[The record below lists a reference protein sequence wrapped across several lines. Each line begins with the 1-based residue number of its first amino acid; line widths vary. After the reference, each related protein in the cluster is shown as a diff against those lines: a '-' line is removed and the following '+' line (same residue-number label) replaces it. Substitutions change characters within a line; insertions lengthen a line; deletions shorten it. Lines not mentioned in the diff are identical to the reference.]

1 MDRSRLSRI
10 RQCEDLR
17 ELVEAIGHQTDWIEL
32 PSGSLPIPCDRAAC
46 CGRAGTFE
54 WLALST
60 SSPADS
66 ARRLAA
72 AMALRGRRVG
82 VLALDQQ
89 RRVLAVAVNAGKGAE
104 TELALDRPDQA
115 SVECLH
121 RLALAGDASGHA
133 FALRAEEALTVEEAG
148 RRFFIAFQENLDS
161 LADVTAPAAPSVDR
175 RTIALLQLIR
185 VLFLYFVQARG
196 WLDGR
201 PAFLRE
207 RLDDALARHRRIHR
221 DLFRPLFFGTLNR
234 PMEARRRSRG
244 FGRIPFLNGGL
255 FEPHPLERRWRPD
268 IPNRQWQAAF
278 DDVFERYHFTLD
290 PSGRPGT
297 IAPDMLGQVFE
308 QLMAPEERRRTGSFY
323 TPAALVART
332 IDLALEAFLVRRL
345 GVSQTEA
352 AGMLASRDER
362 AVALLRDVTLLD
374 PAAGSGAFLLG
385 SLERLADLRRVEA
398 PPAVLR
404 RQILERNLFGVD
416 LNPMAVTLAELRL
429 WLAVI
434 AADDS
439 ATPEEVRPLPNLDGV
454 VRQGDSLLEPSRV
467 LGRLGLNPG
476 MEGAELRRLR
486 ASFTHANG
494 TEKAVQ
500 FRRLRRAEFR
510 MLHSCLLQAS
520 ARLENDT
527 RRCLSEAR
535 APTLFGEGRGL
546 EPSLRRTLRTLR
558 GQRREVRHLLRK
570 LEREGEVPWFSFEA
584 HFGDVLA
591 EGGFDC
597 LLGNPPWVRA
607 EQLSRRTRLLLRDRF
622 RWWRSRGTGFSHQPD
637 LALAFVERAM
647 ELLRPGGVLA
657 FLLPVKVAT
666 AGYAR
671 AMRRTLAE
679 QHVLHVIADLEGLP
693 EARFRAVTYPALL
706 VASRG
711 LPAGEHQVRLSVT
724 DNGGTSWP
732 QGALAGGVPWKIG
745 QPALLSALAEVKAD
759 HTTVGERF
767 TPQLGVKTGA
777 NEIFLDPPRELEP
790 VVIRR
795 ALRGRDLRAFWT
807 QGGIRLFYPHGSD
820 GNPLRRLPPAAA
832 RHAARYETILRGRA
846 DYDGGPQWRL
856 FRVQGAM
863 GSFRVVWPDL
873 ARTLLAVALTEAGEE
888 LLVPLNS
895 CYVITTRDPDTA
907 LTLAAWLNCTW
918 IRETARAAAD
928 RAASGFARFNAR
940 VVRDLPLPPE
950 VFSMPAL
957 RRIAG
962 AGARG
967 DDVQEELDELC
978 GSVLALSP
986 SSRAVLLR
994 AAGISS
1000 PHRRGSAGRR
1010 R

>member
-10 RQCEDLR
+10 KQLEDLR
-17 ELVEAIGHQTDWIEL
+17 ELVEAIGHRTDWIEL
-32 PSGSLPIPCDRAAC
+32 SSGSLPMACDRAAC
-46 CGRAGTFE
+46 CGRSGTFE
-54 WLALST
+54 WIAVAAG
-60 SSPADS
+60 SPGDA

-82 VLALDQQ
+82 ILALDPQ
-89 RRVLAVAVNAGKGAE
+89 RRILAVAVNAGKGAA
-104 TELALDRPDQA
+104 TELDLDRPDPA

-121 RLALAGDASGHA
+121 RLALAGDATGHA

-148 RRFFIAFQENLDS
+148 RRFFIAFRESLES
-161 LADVTAPAAPSVDR
+161 LADVAAPAAPAVDR

-207 RLDDALARHRRIHR
+207 RLDDALTHRRRIHR

-234 PMEARRRSRG
+234 PMEARGRSRG
-244 FGRIPFLNGGL
+244 FGRIPYLNGGL

-268 IPNRQWQAAF
+268 IPNRQWQMAF
-278 DDVFERYHFTLD
+278 DDVFERFHFTLD
-290 PSGRPGT
+290 PARRPGM

-308 QLMAPEERRRTGSFY
+308 QLMAPEERRQTGSFY

-345 GVSQTEA
+345 GIGQTDA
-352 AGMLASRDER
+352 AGMLASREER
-362 AVALLRDVTLLD
+362 AISLLRDVTLLD

-385 SLERLADLRRVEA
+385 AMERLADLRQVEA

-434 AADDS
+434 ASEDS

-467 LGRLGLNPG
+467 LGRLGINPG
-476 MEGAELRRLR
+476 TEGVELRRLR
-486 ASFTHANG
+486 ASFSRANG
-494 TEKAVQ
+494 AEKAVQ
-500 FRRLRRAEFR
+500 FRLLRRAEFS
-510 MLHSCLLQAS
+510 MLHGCLLRAG
-520 ARLENDT
+520 ARLEDDT
-527 RRCLSEAR
+527 SGCLSEAR
-535 APTLFGEGRGL
+535 APTLFGGRRGL
-546 EPSLRRTLRTLR
+546 EPSLRRRLRTLR
-558 GQRREVRHLLRK
+558 GLRREVRSLLRK

-607 EQLSRRTRLLLRDRF
+607 EQLSRRTRSLLRDRF
-622 RWWRSRGTGFSHQPD
+622 RWWRSGGTGFSHQPD
-637 LALAFVERAM
+637 LALAFVERGM

-671 AMRRTLAE
+671 LMRRALAE
-679 QHVLHVIADLEGLP
+679 QHQLHIIADLEDLP
-693 EARFRAVTYPALL
+693 EARFRAATYPALL
-706 VASRG
+706 IASRG
-711 LPAGEHQVRLSVT
+711 MPPAGHQVRLSIP
-724 DNGGTSWP
+724 GHGAAFWP
-732 QGALAGGVPWKIG
+732 QNALAGGAPWRIG
-745 QPALLSALAEVKAD
+745 QPALLSAIVEVKSD
-759 HTTVGERF
+759 HPTVGERF

-777 NEIFLDPPRELEP
+777 NEIFLDPPPELEA
-790 VVIRR
+790 VVTRR
-795 ALRGRDLRAFWT
+795 ALRGRDLRAFRT
-807 QGGIRLFYPHGSD
+807 EGGIRLFYPHDSD
-820 GNPLRRLPPAAA
+820 GTPLRRLPPAAA
-832 RHAARYETILRGRA
+832 RHSARYEPMLRARA
-846 DYDGGPQWRL
+846 DYDDGPYWRL

-863 GSFRVVWPDL
+863 GKFRVVWPDL
-873 ARTLLAVALTEAGEE
+873 ARTLLAMALTGADEE

-895 CYVITTRDPDTA
+895 CYVITTRDPSTA

-940 VVRDLPLPPE
+940 VVRDLPLPPG
-950 VFSMPAL
+950 VLSMPAL

-962 AGARG
+962 SGARG
-967 DDVQEELDELC
+967 HDVQEELDELC

-986 SSRAVLLR
+986 SSRAALR
-994 AAGISS
+994 QASGTSS
-1000 PHRRGSAGRR
+1000 PHSRGSAGRR

>member
-1 MDRSRLSRI
+1 MNRRRLS
-10 RQCEDLR
+10 QLQQLEDLR
-17 ELVEAIGHQTDWIEL
+17 ELVEAIGHRTEWIEL
-32 PSGSLPIPCDRAAC
+32 PTGTLPVSCDRAAC
-46 CGRAGTFE
+46 CGRSGTFE

-60 SSPADS
+60 ISPGES
-66 ARRLAA
+66 ARRLAD

-82 VLALDQQ
+82 VLALDHGH
-89 RRVLAVAVNAGKGAE
+89 RLLAVAVNAGRGAVI
-104 TELALDRPDQA
+104 ELALDTPDPA
-115 SVECLH
+115 SFECLQ
-121 RLALAGDASGHA
+121 RLALAGDANGHA
-133 FALRAEEALTVEEAG
+133 FALRAEEALTIQEAG
-148 RRFFIAFQENLDS
+148 RRFFVAFREILDS
-161 LADVTAPAAPSVDR
+161 LADVTAPGAPAADR

-207 RLDDALARHRRIHR
+207 RLDDALAHRRRIHR

-234 PMEARRRSRG
+234 PMAARGRSRG

-255 FEPHPLERRWRPD
+255 FEPHPVERRWRPD
-268 IPNRQWQAAF
+268 IPNRQWQVAF
-278 DDVFERYHFTLD
+278 DDVFERFHFTLD

-323 TPAALVART
+323 TPAALVGRT

-345 GVSQTEA
+345 GVGQTDA

-362 AVALLRDVTLLD
+362 AVTLLRDVTLLD

-385 SLERLADLRRVEA
+385 ALERLADLRQAEA

-439 ATPEEVRPLPNLDGV
+439 ATPEKVRPLPNLDGV

-467 LGRLGLNPG
+467 LGRLGINPG
-476 MEGAELRRLR
+476 MEGVALRRLR
-486 ASFTHANG
+486 AGFSRASG
-494 TEKAVQ
+494 AEKAVQ
-500 FRRLRRAEFR
+500 FRLLRRAEFDT
-510 MLHSCLLQAS
+510 LHGCLVRAT
-520 ARLENDT
+520 ARLEHDT
-527 RRCLSEAR
+527 GQCLAEAR
-535 APTLFGEGRGL
+535 TPTLFGGQRGL
-546 EPSLRRTLRTLR
+546 EPALRRRLRTLR
-558 GQRREVRHLLRK
+558 GQRREVRHLLRN
-570 LEREGEVPWFSFEA
+570 LEREGEVPWFCFEA

-607 EQLSRRTRLLLRDRF
+607 EQLSRRTRQLLRDRF
-622 RWWRSRGTGFSHQPD
+622 RWWRTHGAGFSHQPD
-637 LALAFVERAM
+637 LAVAFVERAI

-666 AGYAR
+666 ASYAR
-671 AMRRTLAE
+671 AMRRALAE
-679 QHVLHVIADLEGLP
+679 QHALHVLADLEELP

-711 LPAGEHQVRLSVT
+711 LPATEQQVRLSVT
-724 DNGGTSWP
+724 ANGRASWP
-732 QGALAGGVPWKIG
+732 QRNLGGGPWKIG
-745 QPALLSALAEVKAD
+745 QPALLSALLEVKGN
-759 HTTVGERF
+759 HPTVGEQF

-777 NEIFLDPPRELEP
+777 NEIFLDPPAELEA

-795 ALRGRDLRAFWT
+795 ALRGRDLQAFRAD
-807 QGGIRLFYPHGSD
+807 GGTRLFYPHGSD
-820 GNPLRRLPPAAA
+820 GSPLRRLPPAAA
-832 RHAARYETILRGRA
+832 RHVERCKSMLRSRA
-846 DYDGGPQWRL
+846 DYVDGPHWRL

-863 GSFRVVWPDL
+863 GRLRVVWPDL
-873 ARTLLAVALTEAGEE
+873 ARTLLAVALTEADEE

-895 CYVITTRDPDTA
+895 CYVISTRDRNSA
-907 LTLAAWLNCTW
+907 LTLAAWFNCTW
-918 IRETARAAAD
+918 IREVARAAAD

-940 VVRDLPLPPE
+940 VVRDLPLPPG
-950 VFSMPAL
+950 VFAVPAL
-957 RRIAG
+957 RRLAVS
-962 AGARG
+962 GARG
-967 DDVQEELDELC
+967 DEVQEELDELC

-986 SSRAVLLR
+986 SSRAALLE
-994 AAGISS
+994 ASGTCS
-1000 PHRRGSAGRR
+1000 PHRRRSAGRR

>member
-1 MDRSRLSRI
+1 MDRIRL
-10 RQCEDLR
+10 RQLQQLEDLR
-17 ELVEAIGHQTDWIEL
+17 ELVEAVGHQTDWIEL
-32 PSGSLPIPCDRAAC
+32 APGSLPVPAERAAC
-46 CGRAGTFE
+46 CGRAGAFE
-54 WLALST
+54 WLALS
-60 SSPADS
+60 SPSPGES

-72 AMALRGRRVG
+72 AMAQRGRRVG
-82 VLALDQQ
+82 VLALDQ
-89 RRVLAVAVNAGKGAE
+89 RHRVLTVAVNAGKGAAID
-104 TELALDRPDQA
+104 LSLDAPEPA
-115 SVECLH
+115 SLECLQ
-121 RLALAGDASGHA
+121 RLALAGHASGYA
-133 FALRAEEALTVEEAG
+133 FALRAEEALTIEEAG
-148 RRFFIAFQENLDS
+148 RRFFTAFQLSLDS
-161 LADVTAPAAPSVDR
+161 MADATAPAAPVADR
-175 RTIALLQLIR
+175 RTVALLQLIR

-207 RLDDALARHRRIHR
+207 RLDDALAHRRRLHR

-234 PMEARRRSRG
+234 PMEHRGRSRG

-255 FEPHPLERRWRPD
+255 FEPHPLERRWQPE

-278 DDVFERYHFTLD
+278 DEVFERFHFTLN
-290 PSGRPGT
+290 PAGRPGA

-323 TPAALVART
+323 TPGALVART
-332 IDLALEAFLVRRL
+332 IDLALEAFLIRRL
-345 GVSQTEA
+345 GVCQAEA
-352 AGMLASRDER
+352 AGMLVSRDER
-362 AVALLRDVTLLD
+362 AVAALRQATLLD

-385 SLERLADLRRVEA
+385 ALERLADLRRGEA

-467 LGRLGLNPG
+467 LCRLGINPG
-476 MEGAELRRLR
+476 MEGVELRRLR
-486 ASFTHANG
+486 VDFTRANG
-494 TEKAVQ
+494 AEKATQ
-500 FRRLRRAEFR
+500 HRLLRRAEYGA
-510 MLHSCLLQAS
+510 LHSCLVRAS
-520 ARLENDT
+520 LRLEGDT
-527 RRCLSEAR
+527 SRCLSEAR
-535 APTLFGEGRGL
+535 DPTLFGGQRGL
-546 EPSLRRTLRTLR
+546 DPSLRRCLRTLR
-558 GQRREVRHLLRK
+558 SQRREVRHLLRR

-597 LLGNPPWVRA
+597 ILGNPPWVRA

-622 RWWRSRGTGFSHQPD
+622 RWWRSHGTGFSHQPD
-637 LALAFVERAM
+637 LALAFVERAV
-647 ELLRPGGVLA
+647 ELLRPGGVVA

-671 AMRRTLAE
+671 VMRRALAE
-679 QHVLHVIADLEGLP
+679 QHALHVIADLEDLP

-706 VASRG
+706 IASRG
-711 LPAGEHQVRLSVT
+711 APVGEHQVRLSVT
-724 DNGGTSWP
+724 GNGGAFWP
-732 QGALAGGVPWKIG
+732 QRALAGGVAWQIG
-745 QPALLSALAEVKAD
+745 QPALLSALAEVKGD
-759 HTTVGERF
+759 HPTVGERF

-777 NEIFLDPPRELEP
+777 NEIFLDPPAELEA

-795 ALRGRDLRAFWT
+795 ALRGRDLGAFRAE
-807 QGGIRLFYPHGSD
+807 GGVRLFYPHGAD
-820 GNPLRRLPPAAA
+820 GNPLGRLPPAAT
-832 RHAARYETILRGRA
+832 RHVMRHGSMLRGRA
-846 DYDGGPQWRL
+846 DYAEGPHWRL

-863 GSFRVVWPDL
+863 GRFRVIWPDL
-873 ARTLLAVALTEAGEE
+873 ARTLLAVALTEADEE

-895 CYVITTRDPDTA
+895 CYVIATRDRDTA
-907 LTLAAWLNCTW
+907 LSLAAWFNCTW
-918 IRETARAAAD
+918 IREAARAAAD

-940 VVRDLPLPPE
+940 VVRDLPLPPR
-950 VFSMPAL
+950 VFSEPAL
-957 RRIAG
+957 RRIAV
-962 AGARG
+962 AAARG
-967 DDVQEELDELC
+967 DDFQEELDELC

-986 SSRAVLLR
+986 ASRAALLH
-994 AAGISS
+994 AAGTGS
-1000 PHRRGSAGRR
+1000 PDRRGSAGRR

>member
-1 MDRSRLSRI
+1 MDRSRLS
-10 RQCEDLR
+10 QLQQLEDLR
-17 ELVEAIGHQTDWIEL
+17 ALVGAIGHRPDWIEL
-32 PSGSLPIPCDRAAC
+32 PPGSLPIPCDRAAC

-60 SSPADS
+60 GSPGES
-66 ARRLAA
+66 ARRLAE

-82 VLALDQQ
+82 ILALDQAH
-89 RRVLAVAVNAGKGAE
+89 RILAIAVNAGKGAVI
-104 TELALDRPDQA
+104 ELALDTPDPA
-115 SVECLH
+115 SFECLQ
-121 RLALAGDASGHA
+121 RLALAGDAHGHA
-133 FALRAEEALTVEEAG
+133 FALRAEEALTIEEAG
-148 RRFFIAFQENLDS
+148 RRFFIAFRETLDT
-161 LADVTAPAAPSVDR
+161 LAGATAPQAPADDR
-175 RTIALLQLIR
+175 RTISLLQLIR

-207 RLDDALARHRRIHR
+207 RLDDALAHRRRLHR

-234 PMEARRRSRG
+234 PMETRGRSRT

-268 IPNRQWQAAF
+268 VPNRLWQAAF
-278 DDVFERYHFTLD
+278 DDLFERFHFTLD

-323 TPAALVART
+323 TPAALVVRT

-345 GVSQTEA
+345 GVCQTEA
-352 AGMLASRDER
+352 ARMLASRDDR
-362 AVALLRDVTLLD
+362 AVALLREVTLLD

-385 SLERLADLRRVEA
+385 ALERLADLRQAEA
-398 PPAVLR
+398 PPAALR
-404 RQILERNLFGVD
+404 RRILERNLFGVD

-434 AADDS
+434 ASDDS
-439 ATPEEVRPLPNLDGV
+439 TAPEEVRPLPNLDGV

-467 LGRLGLNPG
+467 LGRLGINPG

-486 ASFTHANG
+486 ASFTRASG
-494 TEKAVQ
+494 AEKAVQ
-500 FRRLRRAEFR
+500 FRILRRAEFDA
-510 MLHSCLLQAS
+510 LHRCLIRAS
-520 ARLENDT
+520 ARLEDDT
-527 RRCLSEAR
+527 GRCLSEAR
-535 APTLFGEGRGL
+535 APTLFGGQRGL
-546 EPSLRRTLRTLR
+546 EPSLRRRLRTLR

-570 LEREGEVPWFSFEA
+570 LQREGEVPWFAFEA

-622 RWWRSRGTGFSHQPD
+622 RWWRSHGAGFSHQPD
-637 LALAFVERAM
+637 LALAFVERAI

-671 AMRRTLAE
+671 VMRRALAE
-679 QHVLHVIADLEGLP
+679 EHALHVIADLEDLP

-711 LPAGEHQVRLSVT
+711 LPAGERQVRLSVT
-724 DNGGTSWP
+724 GDGGSSWP
-732 QGALAGGVPWKIG
+732 QSSLGGGAPWKIG
-745 QPALLSALAEVKAD
+745 PPALLSALHEVKAG
-759 HTTVGERF
+759 HPTVGEQF

-777 NEIFLDPPRELEP
+777 NEIFLDPSAELEA
-790 VVIRR
+790 VVVRR
-795 ALRGRDLRAFWT
+795 ALRGRDLRAFRAE
-807 QGGIRLFYPHGSD
+807 GGIRLFYPHGAD

-832 RHAARYETILRGRA
+832 RHVERHEPMLRGRA
-846 DYDGGPQWRL
+846 DYDDGPPWKL

-863 GSFRVVWPDL
+863 GRFRVIWPDL
-873 ARTLLAVALTEAGEE
+873 ARALLAVALTGADEE

-895 CYVITTRDPDTA
+895 CYVITARDRDTA
-907 LTLAAWLNCTW
+907 LTLAAWFNCTW
-918 IRETARAAAD
+918 IRETARATAD

-940 VVRDLPLPPE
+940 VVRDLPLPPGL
-950 VFSMPAL
+950 FTMPAL
-957 RRIAG
+957 RRLAASG
-962 AGARG
+962 SRG

-986 SSRAVLLR
+986 SSRAALLQ
-994 AAGISS
+994 ASGACS
-1000 PHRRGSAGRR
+1000 PHRRRSAGRR